1 MQLKQFYMITRLDK
15 TYVKG
20 MTRSGLFNQK
30 FGSNLGLL
38 LLRTENE
45 EEAKTFFKK
54 IKVEDKKLK
63 IGEQFNFYYF
73 YKITYN
79 ENEIISSI
87 ETIDFKHD
95 DIK

>member
-1 MQLKQFYMITRLDK
+1 MIRRLDK

-20 MTRSGLFNQK
+20 MTRS
-30 FGSNLGLL
+30 NLLNPKYVRYCGLL
-38 LLRTENE
+38 LLRTESE
-45 EEAKTFFKK
+45 EEAGTFFKK

-73 YKITYN
+73 DKITYN
-79 ENEIISSI
+79 EKEIISSI